1 MVKYTHL
8 ECIEYTSR
16 IIKSVDGK
24 LHNVLT
30 GSDISIK
37 IDAVPHFAD
46 RIYNR
51 HIQLEKL
58 VKLLTDVVT
67 THVCE
72 LLYAINLPNS
82 RTRIGVA
89 STNLFVGA
97 TINPRRNRITLRTL
111 YPIDDNDHIHGYYI
125 MNTTKGLS
133 CTY

>member
-24 LHNVLT
+24 LYNVLT

-46 RIYNR
+46 RIYDR
-51 HIQLEKL
+51 RIQLEEL

-72 LLYAINLPNS
+72 LLYAIKLPNS
-82 RTRIGVA
+82 RPRIGFA
-89 STNLFVGA
+89 STNLFIGA
-97 TINPRRNRITLRTL
+97 TIKPRRNRITLRTL
-111 YPIDDNDHIHGYYI
+111 YPIDDNEHIQREYVI
-125 MNTTKGLS
+125 NTTKGLS